1 MLIDWSNKHKN
12 ALYCYMLKKQIIA
25 KISES
30 SVTYPLPILVRIK
43 KKKNN
48 LSAHKTTTFATKNRK
63 FSNFGNKS
71 RKCCQK
77 VIVMR

>member
-12 ALYCYMLKKQIIA
+12 ALNCYMLKKQIIA

-43 KKKNN
+43 KKRTAYLHTRQL
-48 LSAHKTTTFATKNRK
+48 LSPPKTG
-63 FSNFGNKS
+63 NFRALGIKVGNAVK
-71 RKCCQK
+71 R
-77 VIVMR
+77 